1 MNVKL
6 IALDMDGTTL
16 NSNGF
21 MSDLTVNT
29 INKAHD
35 NNIIVSLATG
45 RTLSEIGIVTE
56 SLKNSIN
63 YAICSNGALVYDL
76 NNNKPIYK
84 NLLSIQSLKKIYDI
98 LQPFDVLMDAYI
110 DGKAYSKNYSK
121 EKLKLFGIPEKYIDL
136 LLKNRQPVSDLKTFI
151 FKSNKPIEK
160 LNIRLSS
167 SEETK
172 KVWHLLNKLPEIA
185 VATSGFDG
193 IEVNNKSANK
203 ADGLKNLIQYL
214 KIDQANTM
222 AIGDSINDK
231 EMLSFVNISVAMG
244 NAHPD
249 IKSICK
255 FITSSNDADGVAKA
269 IQKYA
274 LKIY

>member
-98 LQPFDVLMDAYI
+98 L
-110 DGKAYSKNYSK
+110 K
-121 EKLKLFGIPEKYIDL
+121 
-136 LLKNRQPVSDLKTFI
+136 
-151 FKSNKPIEK
+151 
-160 LNIRLSS
+160 
-167 SEETK
+167 
-172 KVWHLLNKLPEIA
+172 
-185 VATSGFDG
+185 
-193 IEVNNKSANK
+193 
-203 ADGLKNLIQYL
+203 
-214 KIDQANTM
+214 
-222 AIGDSINDK
+222 
-231 EMLSFVNISVAMG
+231 
-244 NAHPD
+244 
-249 IKSICK
+249 
-255 FITSSNDADGVAKA
+255 
-269 IQKYA
+269 
-274 LKIY
+274 